1 MKFPGQRKS
10 KHYFPV
16 NSNDP
21 LLARL
26 RPAPEAATSYIAGID
41 QILVDIEAKVDE
53 SLINHY
59 QLIKGNSMLI
69 DDDVAHQLYQTLQQ
83 QTLITGEFAGG
94 TIGNTIHN
102 YSTLADAK
110 SVLFGVMSKNI
121 AVGSYAY
128 RYLCTTS
135 SKVDLNH
142 LQPVDGPIGR
152 CFTLITDDGERTF
165 AISKGAMDALSPEY
179 INKALVQ
186 GASALVLTAYL
197 MRAAGDDKM
206 TEAALQAVAYAKQ
219 ANVPVVL
226 TLGTRFL
233 IESDPQWWRDF
244 IRDNVDILAM
254 NEDEG
259 EALTGLTDPLLASEA
274 ALDLCDLVLTTAGP
288 LGLYMAGYAE
298 ESLKRETTH
307 TLLPGKIP
315 EFNRYEFSRPMLKNS
330 CLSPLKVYAHIPPYM
345 GGPEVIRNT
354 NGAGDAALSALLH
367 DLASNDFHKL
377 NVPGSSKHLND
388 GLCYSSFSQI
398 CKYANRVAYEVLAQH
413 SPRLSRGLPEKED
426 SLEEAYW
433 ER

>member
-16 NSNDP
+16 NNNDP
-21 LLARL
+21 LLAGL
-26 RPAPEAATSYIAGID
+26 RPIPEATSSYIAGID

-53 SLINHY
+53 SLITKY
-59 QLIKGNSMLI
+59 QLIKGNSTLI
-69 DDDVAHQLYQTLQQ
+69 DDHAAHNLYKELQAEK
-83 QTLITGEFAGG
+83 LISGEFAGG

-128 RYLCTTS
+128 RYLCNTS

-152 CFTLITDDGERTF
+152 CFTLISDNGERTF
-165 AISKGAMDALSPEY
+165 AISKGAMDQLSPEY
-179 INKALVQ
+179 INKDLIE

-197 MRAAGDDKM
+197 MRASEGDQM
-206 TEAALQAVAYAKQ
+206 TAAALQAVEYAKN
-219 ANVPVVL
+219 AKVPVVL

-244 IRDNVDILAM
+244 IKNNVDVLAM

-259 EALTGLTDPLLASEA
+259 EALTGFADPLLASEA
-274 ALDLCDLVLTTAGP
+274 ALELCDLVLTTAGP
-288 LGLYMAGYAE
+288 LGLFMAGYAE
-298 ESLKRETTH
+298 ESMKRETTH
-307 TLLPGKIP
+307 PLLPGNIP
-315 EFNRYEFSRPMLKNS
+315 EFNRYEFSRPMLRKN
-330 CLSPLKVYAHIPPYM
+330 CVTPLKIYAHIPPYM

-377 NVPGSSKHLND
+377 NVPGSSKHLNN